1 MPWDYRNLTAAG
13 TVIVSGPDVD
23 LIAVVVN
30 TAAAAS
36 TVTVFDGA
44 NTTTTAL
51 SKVATIDSS
60 ATGNFFYGCAARRG
74 LTVTLSGTPDVTV
87 IFDQYAPFDPADSVN
102 EVQR

>member
-1 MPWDYRNLTAAG
+1 MPWDYKNLTAAG
-13 TVIVSGPDVD
+13 TTIVTAPDAD

-51 SKVATIDSS
+51 SSVATIDSS
-60 ATGNFFYGCAARRG
+60 ATGNFFYGCACRRG
-74 LTVTLSGTPDVTV
+74 ITVTLSGTPNVTV
-87 IFDQYAPFDPADSVN
+87 IYDQYEPGDPARSVN
-102 EVQR
+102 IE